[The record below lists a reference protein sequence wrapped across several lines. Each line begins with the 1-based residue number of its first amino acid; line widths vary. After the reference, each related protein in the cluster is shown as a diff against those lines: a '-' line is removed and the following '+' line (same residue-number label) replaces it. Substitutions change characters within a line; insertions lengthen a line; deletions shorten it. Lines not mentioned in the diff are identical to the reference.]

1 MLHGAGKIELAVMI
15 RISQTVEPDFICAV
29 DLYLNLQQG
38 VFNDGCFIARHD
50 QGASRMK
57 TPADIA
63 RSVLAIEAA
72 ALARLGQELPE
83 SFDAA
88 VQQLLQV
95 RGRVIVSGMGKS
107 GHVANKIAA
116 TFASTGTP
124 AQGVHPGEA
133 SHGDLGM
140 ITPADAVILISN
152 SGETK
157 ELADMIA
164 HCARFAIPLVAM
176 TKYAESTLG
185 QAADFVL
192 TLPDAAEACAIGM
205 APTTS
210 TTMAM
215 ALGDALAVAM
225 MDRRG
230 FARAD
235 FAAFHPGGTLGAQLL
250 RVAAVMHKGGE
261 LPLTKTDTPMSEV
274 LITMSQKGFG
284 VAVLAENEALL
295 GIITDGDLR
304 RNMDGLMTRTAGDVA
319 TRNPLTTSPETLL
332 VEALGI
338 MNQKKRT
345 VLLVTEGPKLVGLL
359 HIHDALRAGVA

>member
-1 MLHGAGKIELAVMI
+1 MTDSPSAV
-15 RISQTVEPDFICAV
+15 
-29 DLYLNLQQG
+29 
-38 VFNDGCFIARHD
+38 AR
-50 QGASRMK
+50 
-57 TPADIA
+57 T
-63 RSVLAIEAA
+63 VLATESA
-72 ALARLGQELPE
+72 ALARLGDELPD
-83 SFDAA
+83 SFDAVVA
-88 VQQLLQV
+88 RLLQV
-95 RGRVIVSGMGKS
+95 QGRVIVSGMGKS

-164 HCARFAIPLVAM
+164 HCARFSVPLVAM
-176 TKYAESTLG
+176 TKGVDSTLAR
-185 QAADFVL
+185 AADHVL
-192 TLPDAAEACAIGM
+192 LMPDAPEACAIGM

-225 MDRRG
+225 MQHRG
-230 FARAD
+230 FDRAS

-250 RVAAVMHKGGE
+250 RVSAVMHRGEE
-261 LPLTKTDTPMSEV
+261 LPVVGADTPMSETLLV
-274 LITMSQKGFG
+274 MSQKGFG
-284 VAVLAENEALL
+284 VAALVEDGRL
-295 GIITDGDLR
+295 TGIITDGDLR
-304 RNMDGLMTRTAGDVA
+304 RNMEGLMERRAGEVA
-319 TRNPLTTSPETLL
+319 TRGPLVTAPDTLL
-332 VEALGI
+332 IEALGI
-338 MNQKKRT
+338 MNTTKRT
-345 VLLVTEGPKLVGLL
+345 VLLVTEGETLVGLL

>member
-1 MLHGAGKIELAVMI
+1 MTDSPSAV
-15 RISQTVEPDFICAV
+15 
-29 DLYLNLQQG
+29 
-38 VFNDGCFIARHD
+38 AR
-50 QGASRMK
+50 
-57 TPADIA
+57 T
-63 RSVLAIEAA
+63 VLATESA
-72 ALARLGQELPE
+72 ALARLGEELPE
-83 SFDAA
+83 SFDA
-88 VQQLLQV
+88 VVTRLLQV
-95 RGRVIVSGMGKS
+95 KGRVIVSGMGKS

-152 SGETK
+152 SGETR

-164 HCARFAIPLVAM
+164 HCARFSVPLVAM
-176 TKYAESTLG
+176 TKRADSTLAR
-185 QAADFVL
+185 AADHVL
-192 TLPDAAEACAIGM
+192 LMPDAPEACAIGM

-225 MDRRG
+225 MQHRG
-230 FARAD
+230 FDRAS

-250 RVAAVMHKGGE
+250 RVSAVMHRGEE
-261 LPLTKTDTPMSEV
+261 LPVVSADTPMSETLLV
-274 LITMSQKGFG
+274 MSQKGFG
-284 VAVLAENEALL
+284 VAALVEDGRLA

-304 RNMDGLMTRTAGDVA
+304 RNMAGLMERTAGEVA
-319 TRNPLTTSPETLL
+319 TRGPLVTAPDTLL
-332 VEALGI
+332 LEALGI
-338 MNQKKRT
+338 MNTTKRT
-345 VLLVTEGPKLVGLL
+345 VLLVTEGETLVGLL